1 LIRENEEN
9 EITRKSLAVPDS
21 NALKQELTSFGESV
35 LHQTEPK
42 VSLEDGHK
50 ALAVAEMIA
59 EKIRQNVFTSE
70 D

>member
-1 LIRENEEN
+1 M
-9 EITRKSLAVPDS
+9 
-21 NALKQELTSFGESV
+21 SFGEAV
-35 LHQTEPK
+35 LGHTEPT

-59 EKIRQNVFTSE
+59 EKISQNVFTSE